1 MKRENPLLK
10 IILNLTSF
18 VVISWD
24 DYFFFFF
31 VTTLISVRGD
41 HPLWI
46 NV

>member
-24 DYFFFFF
+24 DYFFF

>member
-10 IILNLTSF
+10 IILNFTSF

-24 DYFFFFF
+24 DYFFFF